1 MQTAFISDLKLAL
14 GDQAIITDPEQC
26 RVYGTDTSSYYYAM
40 PDVVVLPQDQ
50 QQIVKLIHLCN
61 KYHIPVTARG
71 AGTGSTGA
79 AVPIKGGVVL
89 SLERMQQ
96 IIKCDPANRVIVTEP
111 GVTNQQIQD
120 AAKVSG
126 YFWPPDPGSGAYA
139 TIGGNLAC
147 NAAGPHAVKYGTCR
161 ENTLGLTAVTGTGDV
176 INTGAYTTKS
186 SVGYDLTRLLIG
198 SEGTLAIITKAILK
212 LTPLP
217 EATTTLQAF
226 YTDIHATTKA
236 VTAIMAQ
243 PVVPAALEYID
254 GKALKMIADYAK
266 VSFPT
271 TAQAMLLIQV
281 DGSTNT
287 IAEAHAKIAAA
298 ATQPG
303 LIAIQEA
310 TSAEQEKTLWETRKV
325 LSLALK
331 TIAPRKINEDIVV
344 PVAQMPQL
352 ITGIEKLG
360 QEYQINIINFG
371 HAGNGNI
378 HVNLMIDPTNPIQQK
393 NADICLE
400 KIFDLVL
407 QLNGSISGEHGVGIA
422 KRAFIG
428 KEIDA
433 VTLNVMRKI
442 KQQFDPNNILNPEK
456 KLP

>member
-1 MQTAFISDLKLAL
+1 M
-14 GDQAIITDPEQC
+14 
-26 RVYGTDTSSYYYAM
+26 
-40 PDVVVLPQDQ
+40 
-50 QQIVKLIHLCN
+50 
-61 KYHIPVTARG
+61 
-71 AGTGSTGA
+71 
-79 AVPIKGGVVL
+79 
-89 SLERMQQ
+89 
-96 IIKCDPANRVIVTEP
+96 
-111 GVTNQQIQD
+111 
-120 AAKVSG
+120 
-126 YFWPPDPGSGAYA
+126 
-139 TIGGNLAC
+139 
-147 NAAGPHAVKYGTCR
+147 
-161 ENTLGLTAVTGTGDV
+161 
-176 INTGAYTTKS
+176 
-186 SVGYDLTRLLIG
+186 
-198 SEGTLAIITKAILK
+198 K

-287 IAEAHAKIAAA
+287 LAEAHAKIAAA

-303 LIAIQEA
+303 LIAIQEQRVP
-310 TSAEQEKTLWETRKV
+310 SKKKRFGKHSKL
-325 LSLALK
+325 LCSLALK

-378 HVNLMIDPTNPIQQK
+378 HVNLMIQ
-393 NADICLE
+393 
-400 KIFDLVL
+400 
-407 QLNGSISGEHGVGIA
+407 
-422 KRAFIG
+422 
-428 KEIDA
+428 
-433 VTLNVMRKI
+433 
-442 KQQFDPNNILNPEK
+442 
-456 KLP
+456 

>member
-96 IIKCDPANRVIVTEP
+96 IIKRDPANRVIVTEP

-176 INTGAYTTKS
+176 INTGAYPPKVPLVTT
-186 SVGYDLTRLLIG
+186 
-198 SEGTLAIITKAILK
+198 
-212 LTPLP
+212 
-217 EATTTLQAF
+217 
-226 YTDIHATTKA
+226 
-236 VTAIMAQ
+236 
-243 PVVPAALEYID
+243 
-254 GKALKMIADYAK
+254 
-266 VSFPT
+266 
-271 TAQAMLLIQV
+271 
-281 DGSTNT
+281 
-287 IAEAHAKIAAA
+287 
-298 ATQPG
+298 
-303 LIAIQEA
+303 
-310 TSAEQEKTLWETRKV
+310 
-325 LSLALK
+325 
-331 TIAPRKINEDIVV
+331 
-344 PVAQMPQL
+344 
-352 ITGIEKLG
+352 
-360 QEYQINIINFG
+360 
-371 HAGNGNI
+371 
-378 HVNLMIDPTNPIQQK
+378 
-393 NADICLE
+393 
-400 KIFDLVL
+400 
-407 QLNGSISGEHGVGIA
+407 
-422 KRAFIG
+422 
-428 KEIDA
+428 
-433 VTLNVMRKI
+433 
-442 KQQFDPNNILNPEK
+442 
-456 KLP
+456 